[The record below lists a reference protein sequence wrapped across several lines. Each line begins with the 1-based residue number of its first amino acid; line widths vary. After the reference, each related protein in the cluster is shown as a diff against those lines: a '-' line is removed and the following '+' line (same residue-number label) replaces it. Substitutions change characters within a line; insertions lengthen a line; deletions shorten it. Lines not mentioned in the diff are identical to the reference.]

1 MKIKTLIKTLL
12 TKLKNNSTA
21 TNIIIVGAI
30 TILVKFFGFY
40 KEVVIAGE
48 FGLSE
53 LLDTFFIALLLPGFI
68 NEVFLSAFNSVF
80 IPNYIAEEKTNK
92 NIAAFQSTS
101 FVVTIITSLVFM
113 GIAFLF
119 TDVFLELFFSGH
131 SSGYYELIILQ
142 FHYLLPCILIWGLTS
157 LISGLLNIYG
167 EFTYSSLYPIITSI
181 VMIVCVI
188 FYREELGKSV
198 LAVGMLVGSI
208 LQLIFL
214 VGIALQKQILKFA
227 VPDFKSSNA
236 ILMFKQVPAKVSSGF
251 LTGLIPV
258 TDQYFAAQ
266 LIVGSIAALNYGM
279 KIPAFFTTIFII
291 ALGNVLLPYFSKLTI
306 DNPEKSFKTLF
317 MLNKWIFIVIMSIM
331 VIACVF
337 SNDIIAF
344 LFERDSFTANDTAI
358 VSKIQII
365 YLIGVPFI
373 ICGNLFVKFLTS
385 INKNAFMAYVS
396 LGSMLLNIILDFIL
410 MNWVGLI
417 GIALCTTIIQIL
429 KIFVFYNYTNK
440 QKRLLTVST
449 HS

>member
-1 MKIKTLIKTLL
+1 MKITNLIKTLFY
-12 TKLKNNSTA
+12 KVKNNPTA
-21 TNIIIVGAI
+21 INIIIVGAI
-30 TILVKFFGFY
+30 TVLVKFFGFY
-40 KEVVIAGE
+40 KEVIIAGE

-53 LLDTFFIALLLPGFI
+53 LLDTFLIALLLPGFI

-80 IPNYIAEEKTNK
+80 IPNYIVEEKNNK
-92 NIAAFQSTS
+92 NIGAFQSTS
-101 FVVTIITSLVFM
+101 FLVTILTSLVFM
-113 GIAFLF
+113 GIAYLF
-119 TDVFLELFFSGH
+119 TDVLLELFFAGH
-131 SSGYYELIILQ
+131 TSSYYELIILQ

-157 LISGLLNIYG
+157 LLSGLLNIYG
-167 EFTYSSLYPIITSI
+167 EFTYSSIYPIITSLA
-181 VMIVCVI
+181 MIVCVV
-188 FYREELGKSV
+188 FYREELGAGV
-198 LAVGMLVGSI
+198 LAIGMLIGSV

-214 VGIALQKQILKFA
+214 TLIALQKQILKFA
-227 VPDFKSSNA
+227 LPDFKSSNA

-258 TDQYFAAQ
+258 TDLYFAAQ
-266 LIVGSIAALNYGM
+266 LVVGSITALSYGM

-306 DNPEKSFKTLF
+306 DDPEKSFKTLYL
-317 MLNKWIFIVIMSIM
+317 LNKWIFIVIMSVM
-331 VIACVF
+331 VVASIF
-337 SNDIIAF
+337 STEIIAL
-344 LFERDSFTANDTAI
+344 LFERDNFTADDTAI
-358 VSKIQII
+358 VSEIQII

-410 MNWVGLI
+410 MNWIGLI

-440 QKRLLTVST
+440 QKEIFIQ
-449 HS
+449 

>member
-1 MKIKTLIKTLL
+1 MKITHVIKNLYN
-12 TKLKNNSTA
+12 KVRHNSTA
-21 TNIIIVGAI
+21 ANIIIVGVI
-30 TILVKFFGFY
+30 TVLVKFFGFY

-101 FVVTIITSLVFM
+101 FAVTIVTSLVFM
-113 GIAFLF
+113 LIAYLF
-119 TDVFLELFFSGH
+119 TDVFLELFFGGH
-131 SSGYYELIILQ
+131 TSSYYNLIITQ

-181 VMIVCVI
+181 VMIICVV
-188 FYREELGKSV
+188 FYRDELGTSV
-198 LAVGMLVGSI
+198 LAIGMLIGSV
-208 LQLIFL
+208 LQLLFL
-214 VGIALQKQILKFA
+214 AAIALKKRILKLA
-227 VPDFKSSNA
+227 SPDFKSANA

-291 ALGNVLLPYFSKLTI
+291 ALGNVLLPYFSKMTI
-306 DNPEKSFKTLF
+306 DNPEKSFKTLYL
-317 MLNKWIFIVIMSIM
+317 LNKWIFIVIMSIM
-331 VIACVF
+331 VIASIF
-337 SNDIIAF
+337 SREIVAL
-344 LFERDSFTANDTAI
+344 LFERDSFTADDTAI
-358 VSKIQII
+358 VSQIQII

-410 MNWVGLI
+410 MKWIGLI
-417 GIALCTTIIQIL
+417 GIALCTTIIQVL

-440 QKRLLTVST
+440 QKQLLTS
-449 HS
+449 